1 MFYWTP
7 KRLKELKERGYKLKY
22 YRYKPEWKN
31 YTIEEEEEM
40 KKNPTLIKN
49 MKHVKLDQIPPLS
62 GPDPR
67 GLINQTKQ
75 GKPERLEKIN
85 GRYRQSINR
94 NKKIG

>member
-40 KKNPTLIKN
+40 KIVQSDSV
-49 MKHVKLDQIPPLS
+49 H
-62 GPDPR
+62 
-67 GLINQTKQ
+67 
-75 GKPERLEKIN
+75 GKR
-85 GRYRQSINR
+85 RDY
-94 NKKIG
+94 

>member
-49 MKHVKLDQIPPLS
+49 MKHVKFDQIPKLY
-62 GPDPR
+62 GPATR
-67 GLINQTKQ
+67 GLIHPTKQ
-75 GKPERLEKIN
+75 EKPNKFERTN
-85 GRYRQSINR
+85 SRPRQVTNR
-94 NKKIG
+94 K